1 MASSYFR
8 SYIISLLVIS
18 SLDLHGVSA
27 ADETT
32 SCSCGYYDSSTQNL
46 FTESIIIY
54 FNETDG
60 ILPDDFVVDSFKH
73 KFEKGWNSKYRQGV
87 DLANVQLQN
96 ATNSSLELYVS
107 PSTPDHLVIG
117 GGIRTTR
124 RDIQYGTFR
133 SLLRSPRQWAGGSA
147 LSMRLGY
154 NETESMEINM
164 QNANNPADAWIS
176 TLMRGEFPE
185 RDLGVNYSIL
195 SNSSMVNGTASP
207 WNFTEVRIDWT
218 EEEVRY
224 FIGTNLTRSGK
235 RKGGKKIP
243 ETPAPFYL
251 RHWSTGDTYSTEGP
265 PTERSVASV
274 GWTRLFFNSSLMT
287 VEEHENFDARCINTK
302 ACSIADTTLRGSSP
316 YHVQAT
322 QKWKKPRDSRGKRWA
337 AILLCVISI
346 SLSTFLLLHALV
358 KRAPWRKNTS
368 QNIAHGT
375 AQTETPAVGD
385 ASSNGSPQGSL
396 SSGHEKP
403 TSRTPYISSNPSSS
417 TVYDNGD
424 TITPLPRCHSEA
436 ELTACQESSGAST
449 PAPSYKSR
457 PASAGATWSQHD
469 GTLATSATKD
479 RNSGS
484 TTEDEMFPFPDAL
497 AKLNAIKECETSK
510 ELVVKETE
518 VESKRSSAVT
528 VSEATSAAFESRPH
542 PADKSIAIGL
552 PAERRVDYL
561 AGLVALAT
569 LLVTAIHFG
578 LTFVPALLI
587 PGAETHYASENW
599 GRKIPAVLL
608 LNFAWVGPFFTTST
622 RFLVVNYL
630 KNGNLGNI
638 AEKAVRRTPRL
649 MIPVAAVALLE
660 YFLIDVGV
668 TKWLEYLPSISWST
682 WPYVV
687 NYKNFGHYVSEVIE
701 VAYLIPNAAPQI
713 ILNYCTGV
721 LWTIPVQLQG
731 SWLVLLGVVV
741 IREIKTPW
749 KRFGY
754 YAFCVVNHWYAQ
766 SWGSFLWMGLLLADL
781 DVTYKYKPWLH
792 ARPVAYWLFLAVSFS
807 LVLSG
812 MAVDLIAQFRTTN
825 FSVLESDIHPDTATG
840 LPLGDT
846 PNGGYPPYYIPRL
859 NGLFFAVGLQAMVEV
874 SPLVQRALSCKALI
888 VIFPHILTI
897 YLIHGL
903 IFWSL
908 GAWIC
913 VHLAALGLA
922 YWLNLVIVAISCY
935 AVMGLL
941 LPVLTPVIETLGG
954 NIALQ
959 IWQWATEEPAPR
971 RRTFYPYEK
980 NLILDEKKMGDG
992 ADQDTEK
999 NAASNDG
1006 KTFES

>member
-1 MASSYFR
+1 M
-8 SYIISLLVIS
+8 SLSVY
-18 SLDLHGVSA
+18 
-27 ADETT
+27 

-274 GWTRLFFNSSLMT
+274 GWTR
-287 VEEHENFDARCINTK
+287 
-302 ACSIADTTLRGSSP
+302 
-316 YHVQAT
+316 
-322 QKWKKPRDSRGKRWA
+322 
-337 AILLCVISI
+337 
-346 SLSTFLLLHALV
+346 
-358 KRAPWRKNTS
+358 
-368 QNIAHGT
+368 
-375 AQTETPAVGD
+375 
-385 ASSNGSPQGSL
+385 
-396 SSGHEKP
+396 
-403 TSRTPYISSNPSSS
+403 
-417 TVYDNGD
+417 
-424 TITPLPRCHSEA
+424 EA

>member
-1 MASSYFR
+1 M
-8 SYIISLLVIS
+8 LIS
-18 SLDLHGVSA
+18 SLEA
-27 ADETT
+27 PT
-32 SCSCGYYDSSTQNL
+32 
-46 FTESIIIY
+46 
-54 FNETDG
+54 
-60 ILPDDFVVDSFKH
+60 
-73 KFEKGWNSKYRQGV
+73 
-87 DLANVQLQN
+87 
-96 ATNSSLELYVS
+96 
-107 PSTPDHLVIG
+107 
-117 GGIRTTR
+117 
-124 RDIQYGTFR
+124 
-133 SLLRSPRQWAGGSA
+133 GS
-147 LSMRLGY
+147 
-154 NETESMEINM
+154 
-164 QNANNPADAWIS
+164 
-176 TLMRGEFPE
+176 
-185 RDLGVNYSIL
+185 
-195 SNSSMVNGTASP
+195 
-207 WNFTEVRIDWT
+207 
-218 EEEVRY
+218 
-224 FIGTNLTRSGK
+224 
-235 RKGGKKIP
+235 
-243 ETPAPFYL
+243 
-251 RHWSTGDTYSTEGP
+251 
-265 PTERSVASV
+265 
-274 GWTRLFFNSSLMT
+274 
-287 VEEHENFDARCINTK
+287 
-302 ACSIADTTLRGSSP
+302 
-316 YHVQAT
+316 
-322 QKWKKPRDSRGKRWA
+322 
-337 AILLCVISI
+337 
-346 SLSTFLLLHALV
+346 
-358 KRAPWRKNTS
+358 
-368 QNIAHGT
+368 
-375 AQTETPAVGD
+375 D
-385 ASSNGSPQGSL
+385 ASSNGSSQGTL
-396 SSGHEKP
+396 SSGQETP
-403 TSRTPYISSNPSSS
+403 LSSRPYPLSSNPSSS

-424 TITPLPRCHSEA
+424 VITPLPRYHSEV
-436 ELTACQESSGAST
+436 ELTVYQESSGAST

-457 PASAGATWSQHD
+457 PASAGATWSQQD
-469 GTLATSATKD
+469 GTLGTSATKD

-484 TTEDEMFPFPDAL
+484 TTEDKMFPFPDAL
-497 AKLNAIKECETSK
+497 AKLNAIKQRETSK

-518 VESKRSSAVT
+518 VDSKRSSAVT
-528 VSEATSAAFESRPH
+528 VNETTPAAFESRSH
-542 PADKSIAIGL
+542 TADKVVPIGL
-552 PAERRVDYL
+552 PAGNRVDYL
-561 AGLVALAT
+561 AGLVAFAT

-701 VAYLIPNAAPQI
+701 VAYLVPNAAPQI

-754 YAFCVVNHWYAQ
+754 YAFCIINHWYAQ

-807 LVLSG
+807 FVLSG

-825 FSVLESDIHPDTATG
+825 FSVLENNLHPDTATG
-840 LPLGDT
+840 LPLGAT

-922 YWLNLVIVAISCY
+922 YWLNLFIVAISCY
-935 AVMGLL
+935 AVMGLS

-971 RRTFYPYEK
+971 RRTLYPYGKE
-980 NLILDEKKMGDG
+980 LILDKKKVHD
-992 ADQDTEK
+992 AASQDTEK
-999 NAASNDG
+999 NAASKDG
-1006 KTFES
+1006 RDFTP